1 MTENN
6 NTEFFGDETIKL
18 LVESLWSKV
27 FAASNK
33 VIRDTEVFGF
43 NEIEV
48 IPNPNVHQIIASL
61 AVISNT
67 LELIMTMDRNGVI
80 NIGDARQLINA
91 KQQILNMEAIAIA
104 LKSKDRD
111 AYEEAVRRLQN
122 QAQF

>member
-1 MTENN
+1 MAENN
-6 NTEFFGDETIKL
+6 NSEFFGDDSIKL
-18 LVESLWSKV
+18 LVEELWGKV

-33 VIRDTEVFGF
+33 VIRDTKVFGF

-67 LELIMTMDRNGVI
+67 LELIMTMDRDGVI

-91 KQQILNMEAIAIA
+91 KQQILNMEAVAIA
-104 LKSKDRD
+104 LKRKDR
-111 AYEEAVRRLQN
+111 ASYEEAVSRLHS
-122 QAQF
+122 QAQI